1 MNEALEEAEKEHL
14 QARDVIATYIR
25 KTSDRR
31 IKLVSDGPIRH
42 ILTVLSAEMS
52 LAGALGQIDIVL
64 ELGRMAEDLSHSDAT
79 LAIRENEDYRRRFG
93 EDLHDSLDIL
103 LRS

>member
-1 MNEALEEAEKEHL
+1 
-14 QARDVIATYIR
+14 
-25 KTSDRR
+25 
-31 IKLVSDGPIRH
+31 
-42 ILTVLSAEMS
+42 MS